1 MVINK
6 CLVGLLVFCFKLLVC
21 TYRGT
26 SSFMTSALD
35 ALVFVQVCV
44 CVWGGGNKENK
55 ACRPEMHAKKRDCAK
70 LTLLLVGNP
79 ES

>member
-44 CVWGGGNKENK
+44 CVCVWGGT
-55 ACRPEMHAKKRDCAK
+55 KKTK
-70 LTLLLVGNP
+70 PVGLKCMQKNAIVRN
-79 ES
+79 